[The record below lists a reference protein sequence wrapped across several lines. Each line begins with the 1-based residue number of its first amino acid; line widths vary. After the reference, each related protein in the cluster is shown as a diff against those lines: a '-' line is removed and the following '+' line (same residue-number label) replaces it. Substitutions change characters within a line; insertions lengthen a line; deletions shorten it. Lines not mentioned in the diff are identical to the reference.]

1 MIAENISTKQE
12 VKIMS
17 TSLVLVDT
25 ETSAF
30 KYMLAIVFFTVDMM
44 AIDRGI
50 ALETSYDPTAMN
62 LYIDEAISL
71 LH

>member
-1 MIAENISTKQE
+1 MN
-12 VKIMS
+12 
-17 TSLVLVDT
+17 TSLVVFDT

-30 KYMLAIVFFTVDMM
+30 KYTVAMAFFMTDMI

-50 ALETSYDPTAMN
+50 DLEIAYNPKAMN
-62 LYIDEAISL
+62 MYIDEAISL

>member
-1 MIAENISTKQE
+1 
-12 VKIMS
+12 MS
-17 TSLVLVDT
+17 TALVVFDT

-30 KYMLAIVFFTVDMM
+30 KYTIAMAFFRTDMA

-50 ALETSYDPTAMN
+50 NLEIAYSPKLMN
-62 LYIDEAISL
+62 IYIDEAIRL

>member
-1 MIAENISTKQE
+1 
-12 VKIMS
+12 MS
-17 TSLVLVDT
+17 TSLVVFDT

-30 KYMLAIVFFTVDMM
+30 KYTVAMAFFRTDMA

-50 ALETSYDPTAMN
+50 DLEIAYSPKAMN
-62 LYIDEAISL
+62 MYIDEAISL

>member
-1 MIAENISTKQE
+1 MSKEISTKQE
-12 VKIMS
+12 VTIMS

-30 KYMLAIVFFTVDMM
+30 KYMLALVFFMVDMM
-44 AIDRGI
+44 AIKRGI
-50 ALETSYDPTAMN
+50 ALETAYDPTAMN
-62 LYIDEAISL
+62 MYIDEAISL

>member
-1 MIAENISTKQE
+1 MN
-12 VKIMS
+12 
-17 TSLVLVDT
+17 TSLVVVDT

-30 KYMLAIVFFTVDMM
+30 KYMLAMVFFRVDMM

-50 ALETSYDPTAMN
+50 DLEIAYSPKAMN
-62 LYIDEAISL
+62 MYIDEAISL

>member
-1 MIAENISTKQE
+1 
-12 VKIMS
+12 MS

-30 KYMLAIVFFTVDMM
+30 KYMLAMVFFRTDML
-44 AIDRGI
+44 AIERGI
-50 ALETSYDPTAMN
+50 ELEKAYDHTAMN
-62 LYIDEAISL
+62 MYIDDAISL

>member
-1 MIAENISTKQE
+1 
-12 VKIMS
+12 MS
-17 TSLVLVDT
+17 TSLVVVDT

-30 KYMLAIVFFTVDMM
+30 KYMLAIVFFTVDMT
-44 AIDRGI
+44 AIKRGI

-62 LYIDEAISL
+62 MYIDEAISL

>member
-1 MIAENISTKQE
+1 
-12 VKIMS
+12 MS
-17 TSLVLVDT
+17 TSLVVVDT

-30 KYMLAIVFFTVDMM
+30 KYMLATVFFMVDMM

-50 ALETSYDPTAMN
+50 DLEIAYNPKAMN
-62 LYIDEAISL
+62 MYIDEAISL

>member
-1 MIAENISTKQE
+1 
-12 VKIMS
+12 MS
-17 TSLVLVDT
+17 TSLVVVDT

-30 KYMLAIVFFTVDMM
+30 KYMIALCFFRVDMM

-50 ALETSYDPTAMN
+50 ELELAYNPKAMN
-62 LYIDEAISL
+62 MYIDEAISL